1 MSNTIN
7 AIQELTGFTIRDDY
21 AQLINAFPSQLMNIQ
36 RADNGSDAE
45 GQVNNVELMNGMTDV
60 LDINHEV
67 RLGSV
72 EHPDGHE
79 FFWPDQV
86 LAIGENGEGDY
97 YAIDLAGEYMG
108 VLFFDHQ
115 RVEFEEITGSLD
127 EYVELLQESFAA

>member
-7 AIQELTGFTIRDDY
+7 AIQELTGFEIRDDY
-21 AQLINAFPSQLMNIQ
+21 AQLINDFPSQLMNIQ
-36 RADNGSDAE
+36 RADNGFDGE
-45 GQVNNVELMNGMTDV
+45 GQVNNVELMNRMTDV
-60 LDINHEV
+60 LDLNQEV
-67 RLGSV
+67 RSDSV

-79 FFWPDQV
+79 FFWPNQV

-115 RVEFEEITGSLD
+115 LVEFEEITKSLN